1 MTLYEATI
9 LCIEQETTIEN
20 LTALTERIDVMF
32 LVGEKFEFEEYI
44 ELSNI
49 VATKIAQIKE
59 MENPSQTEEPVDPSG
74 ENESSTSENVED
86 DSSNE
91 ESNTGA

>member
-74 ENESSTSENVED
+74 ENELSGSENVED

-91 ESNTGA
+91 ESNMET

>member
-9 LCIEQETTIEN
+9 LCIEQESTVEN

-59 MENPSQTEEPVDPSG
+59 MENPSQTEEPVDPSD
-74 ENESSTSENVED
+74 ENESSGSDNVED
-86 DSSNE
+86 DSPNG
-91 ESNTGA
+91 ESNMET